1 MSASFILAGP
11 IRLIFR
17 VGTRRLREGCI
28 VSLFGKGDLNR
39 QFIARP
45 DEAKGD
51 ILYKW
56 PDLTIRKLTQV
67 TVQPDE
73 TALFIKEGKVAGTLP
88 QGRSTLDGA
97 LIPFLG
103 DIVDWASGGN
113 MYRAELYFV
122 GTREFVELPFGGPI
136 DNIEDPETGLAVG
149 LRVFGEYA
157 LSVVDPA
164 TLILTLVGTRQVSNE
179 IVTDWTREQI
189 LKALR
194 TGVVRKL
201 TAEKWPVL
209 GIAARTA
216 EIESAL
222 LADVQ
227 AALTPYGVKITRLG
241 NVTISLSP
249 EDEKT
254 LKGLRKD
261 SAYTRLAGGFREYG
275 VGAALKGIGEGAAAG
290 GGNGTA
296 ALGVGMGLGGIVAG
310 LGVVPGA
317 QPGAGGGT
325 FQPGPAGGA
334 AAVRSG
340 RRSEL
345 CELPRTESPQCEVL
359 LELRYSHRA
368 AQGIA
373 LYAVR
378 DGGGARCEV
387 LRKLRSCARAM
398 RADGGAALFA
408 AGAAYGRAGGGGH
421 GGFIRPLLGRP
432 LLDAFRFGRR
442 FGQWRSSDFW
452 SSHSSCISS
461 SGVPRAAHRCGSVA
475 PTQPMQSVPAALA
488 ALGTVTGRCRGCT
501 VREGSPRLHGTAAQ
515 NVREAAAQIRAR
527 DPGFEL
533 EVFLQRARDG
543 LIFGEARH
551 SAKRCGGHRGPIS
564 TIGYCCA
571 SRAASRRRRAIIS
584 MRFWRA

>member
-1 MSASFILAGP
+1 M
-11 IRLIFR
+11 
-17 VGTRRLREGCI
+17 
-28 VSLFGKGDLNR
+28 SLFGKGDLNR

-122 GTREFVELPFGGPI
+122 STREFVNLPFGGPI

-157 LSVVDPA
+157 LSVIDPA
-164 TLILTLVGTRQVSNE
+164 TLILTLVGTRQVSNDL
-179 IVTDWTREQI
+179 VTDWTREQI

-209 GIAARTA
+209 GIAGRTA

-290 GGNGTA
+290 GGGNGA
-296 ALGVGMGLGGIVAG
+296 ALLGVGLGLGGVVG
-310 LGVVPGA
+310 GVGMTPPGA
-317 QPGAGGGT
+317 QPGFGGGGAPT
-325 FQPGPAGGA
+325 GPVPSGAAPSGATVICGNCHAPNAPSAKFCSSCGTAIAPPKAGHCTQCGA
-334 AAVRSG
+334 AA
-340 RRSEL
+340 
-345 CELPRTESPQCEVL
+345 SP
-359 LELRYSHRA
+359 
-368 AQGIA
+368 
-373 LYAVR
+373 
-378 DGGGARCEV
+378 GAKFCGN
-387 LRKLRSCARAM
+387 C
-398 RADGGAALFA
+398 GAAL
-408 AGAAYGRAGGGGH
+408 
-421 GGFIRPLLGRP
+421 
-432 LLDAFRFGRR
+432 
-442 FGQWRSSDFW
+442 
-452 SSHSSCISS
+452 
-461 SGVPRAAHRCGSVA
+461 A
-475 PTQPMQSVPAALA
+475 P
-488 ALGTVTGRCRGCT
+488 
-501 VREGSPRLHGTAAQ
+501 
-515 NVREAAAQIRAR
+515 
-527 DPGFEL
+527 
-533 EVFLQRARDG
+533 
-543 LIFGEARH
+543 
-551 SAKRCGGHRGPIS
+551 
-564 TIGYCCA
+564 
-571 SRAASRRRRAIIS
+571 
-584 MRFWRA
+584 

>member
-1 MSASFILAGP
+1 M
-11 IRLIFR
+11 
-17 VGTRRLREGCI
+17 
-28 VSLFGKGDLNR
+28 SLFGKGDLNR
-39 QFIARP
+39 EFIARP

-73 TALFIKEGKVAGTLP
+73 TALFIKEGKIAGTLP

-122 GTREFVELPFGGPI
+122 GTREFVNLPFGGPI

-157 LSVVDPA
+157 LCVVDPA

-179 IVTDWTREQI
+179 LVTDWTREQI

-194 TGVVRKL
+194 TAVVRKL
-201 TAEKWPVL
+201 IAEKWPVL
-209 GIAARTA
+209 GIAGRTA

-254 LKGLRKD
+254 LKELRKD

-296 ALGVGMGLGGIVAG
+296 ALGIGMGLGGMVAG
-310 LGVVPGA
+310 LGLAPGA
-317 QPGAGGGT
+317 QPGAGGGGAP
-325 FQPGPAGGA
+325 QPGSGGASPAGSAGA
-334 AAVRSG
+334 V
-340 RRSEL
+340 
-345 CELPRTESPQCEVL
+345 
-359 LELRYSHRA
+359 
-368 AQGIA
+368 
-373 LYAVR
+373 
-378 DGGGARCEV
+378 
-387 LRKLRSCARAM
+387 SCANCHAPNPPN
-398 RADGGAALFA
+398 AKFCSSCGTAVAPPKATHCTQCGTATAPGTKFCGNCGAALA
-408 AGAAYGRAGGGGH
+408 
-421 GGFIRPLLGRP
+421 
-432 LLDAFRFGRR
+432 
-442 FGQWRSSDFW
+442 
-452 SSHSSCISS
+452 
-461 SGVPRAAHRCGSVA
+461 
-475 PTQPMQSVPAALA
+475 
-488 ALGTVTGRCRGCT
+488 
-501 VREGSPRLHGTAAQ
+501 
-515 NVREAAAQIRAR
+515 
-527 DPGFEL
+527 
-533 EVFLQRARDG
+533 
-543 LIFGEARH
+543 
-551 SAKRCGGHRGPIS
+551 
-564 TIGYCCA
+564 
-571 SRAASRRRRAIIS
+571 
-584 MRFWRA
+584 